1 MNARWERG
9 SLQSMGNLSQRI
21 KQIRQLAD
29 LSQEK
34 FAEAIGEVEGVRV
47 TRGAV
52 GNWEH
57 GGGISRAN
65 LTAISDVFGVSLDWL
80 EKQKGPG
87 PSKELIS
94 SKVQTLTSAKN
105 IVTGTRQTS
114 GASETLVHNAELG
127 SSININKRLPILGYG
142 MAGED
147 GVLIFE
153 EGRSFGDTDCPPKL
167 NAVPDAYAA
176 KVVGDSM
183 LDRYEH
189 GEVVFVNPWA
199 TPRKGQYV
207 IAQISKGEGEPYLG
221 YIKRFV
227 SRDDKVLKLEQ
238 LNPKKFLTFPI
249 SQVKAVHLI
258 IMGGME

>member
-1 MNARWERG
+1 MNARWEKG
-9 SLQSMGNLSQRI
+9 SLQSMGNLSGRI
-21 KQIRQLAD
+21 KQIRIMAE

-34 FAEAIGEVEGVRV
+34 FAEAIGEVEGVKV

-65 LTAISDVFGVSLDWL
+65 LTAISDVFGVTLDWL

-87 PSKELIS
+87 PSKELVMS
-94 SKVQTLTSAKN
+94 RAKN
-105 IVTGTRQTS
+105 LTNVKSIMSSTRQS
-114 GASETLVHNAELG
+114 ASAPENLVHNAELG
-127 SSININKRLPILGYG
+127 GAININRKLPILGYA
-142 MAGED
+142 MAGDD

-153 EGRSFGDTDCPPKL
+153 QGRSFGETDCPPKL
-167 NAVPDAYAA
+167 NSVPDAYAA

-189 GEVVFVNPWA
+189 GEVVYVNPWA

-207 IAQISKGEGEPYLG
+207 IAQISRGEGEPYRG
-221 YIKRFV
+221 YIKRFI
-227 SRDDKVLKLEQ
+227 SHDSTSLKLEQ
-238 LNPKKFLTFPI
+238 LNPKKLLTFPA
-249 SQVKAVHLI
+249 SQVRSVHLI
-258 IMGGME
+258 VMGGME